1 MRIEPIT
8 KERLYEIAQANAFI
22 NIVVVDLVDGAMYA
36 DAFLD
41 YDDVNDR
48 LIVIIDSDDDGHR
61 FVEEYMETWA
71 AYEIMI

>member
-41 YDDVNDR
+41 YDDVSDR

-61 FVEEYMETWA
+61 FIEEYMETWT
-71 AYEIMI
+71 AYEIMM